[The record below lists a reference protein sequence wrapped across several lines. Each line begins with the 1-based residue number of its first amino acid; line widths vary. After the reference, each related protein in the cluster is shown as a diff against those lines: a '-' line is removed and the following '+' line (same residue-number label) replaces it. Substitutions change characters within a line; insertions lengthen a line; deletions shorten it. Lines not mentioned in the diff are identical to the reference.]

1 MAEQPPKPPTQAR
14 SNVAPT
20 KTAPPPPPDAGHI
33 PITEEMDKAKWTL
46 PPFGII
52 AIGIGIALVAVV
64 ALAFFGRA
72 KPAGAGGI
80 TDAYAVN
87 SSNGVLAS
95 VQFTLHNSTEKPLYI
110 KQLGL
115 TLETNGQKYTDESAA
130 SASDYERYL
139 KAYPDMRPHV
149 TKAVVPETRIDPGKE
164 VSGTA
169 IFGFENV
176 TKDNFDAR
184 KGLRLNITPY
194 DRPPFTLTETRQTGA
209 GSSPPK

>member
-14 SNVAPT
+14 NVVPKPPA
-20 KTAPPPPPDAGHI
+20 PPPPDAGHI

-52 AIGIGIALVAVV
+52 AIGIGIALVAVI
-64 ALAFFGRA
+64 AIAFFGRA

-95 VQFTLHNSTEKPLYI
+95 VQFTLRNSTEKPLYI
-110 KQLGL
+110 KQIGV

-149 TKAVVPETRIDPGKE
+149 TKAVVPETRIDAGKE

-176 TKDNFDAR
+176 TKDNFEAR
-184 KGLRLNITPY
+184 KSLTLNITPY
-194 DRPPFTLTETRQTGA
+194 DRPPFTLSETRQAGAA
-209 GSSPPK
+209 GSTPPK